1 MNICRV
7 LCTVMKVR
15 EKQIL
20 QCHSQVESK
29 NAELVETESSMV
41 VTRNWGWGEKLEI
54 LVKEYILV
62 TRR

>member
-1 MNICRV
+1 MHSDESQRKTN
-7 LCTVMKVR
+7 TA
-15 EKQIL
+15 E
-20 QCHSQVESK
+20 CHSQVESK

-54 LVKEYILV
+54 LVKEYRLV

>member
-1 MNICRV
+1 
-7 LCTVMKVR
+7 MKVR

-54 LVKEYILV
+54 LVKEYRLV